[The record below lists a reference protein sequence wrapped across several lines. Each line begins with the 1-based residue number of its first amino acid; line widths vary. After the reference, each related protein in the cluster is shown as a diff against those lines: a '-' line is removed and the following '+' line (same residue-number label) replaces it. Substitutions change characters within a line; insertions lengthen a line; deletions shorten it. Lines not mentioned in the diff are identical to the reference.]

1 MEHVDTFSFP
11 EVSAKERRFLYVTTG
26 AETPEIPEDD
36 QELDLDSRT
45 DEAVQSVDDL
55 YSNLTPEQKRELYE
69 RLRTEFETEEEE
81 PPVNEPATAA
91 ENGAEP
97 LADESA
103 EGQTDVLTD
112 DLRQALDDVGGQA
125 AQDLRNA
132 LEMGNAEDAETAR
145 ATLETALQEALD
157 IGLATSV
164 EQVAA
169 WVQEQFPT
177 FEGVTFDGTLTIPE
191 VPGAGEGQKPEEAP
205 AAGPAPM
212 PAPEKPKAG
221 GQKPAEKPAAAP
233 APMPAPERPA
243 GEGGGAAKGAEKAP
257 ELTEAQKKAVEYV
270 EAQMP
275 LLESTAKRNMQDFQ
289 GVLDQLKE
297 QIKALPKEK
306 ADEIRGRLNKPL
318 GENTPPREIKVEQD
332 GTWKVVEK
340 AKEGGAKAAPAVE
353 TKDKEKTLIEEIKE
367 MFAELIRYLNKILK
381 GQETIIARVGKDRQ
395 AAGEKKPLPT
405 DVRTARE
412 EAAAKRRAEH
422 KQARLTA
429 GQKKKEDAAEAAVGA
444 ERVKLEQ
451 AQRQAAAAG
460 TENDPKVKA
469 KIESLQV
476 RAEEAEKRL
485 AEERNRTTQL
495 QTENKFLMQYAE
507 DADNYV
513 AFLENF
519 TFTTTQELQ
528 RQLDARGI
536 RGQVQQTE
544 DASHV
549 AVTGVQQ
556 GDAQR
561 IVQACQAQE
570 GRKVAV
576 QQVPEGNGNVTL
588 NFTFGL
594 AFGNLIQQIGGTGN
608 QAQQVEVNIPVVP
621 EPEVEETVEEVPDEE
636 VPEEE
641 KPAVEPQPE
650 VVPTPEP
657 EEEKV
662 TDEGVTGEETGAE
675 EFDPFA
681 R

>member
-1 MEHVDTFSFP
+1 MEHVRTFLFP
-11 EVSAKERRFLYVTTG
+11 EAFSNKENRFLFGTG

-36 QELDLDSRT
+36 QEIDPGTRT
-45 DEAVQSVDDL
+45 GEAVQSVDDL

-145 ATLETALQEALD
+145 ATLETALQNALD
-157 IGLATSV
+157 IGLATTV

-169 WVQEQFPT
+169 WVKEQFPT
-177 FEGVTFDGTLTIPE
+177 FESVAFDEGTLTIPG
-191 VPGAGEGQKPEEAP
+191 VPAGDAAAGE
-205 AAGPAPM
+205 
-212 PAPEKPKAG
+212 

-233 APMPAPERPA
+233 APMPAPEKPKAEGA
-243 GEGGGAAKGAEKAP
+243 GAGKKGAEKAP

-289 GVLDQLKE
+289 GALDQLKE

-306 ADEIRGRLNKPL
+306 ADEIRGKLNRAL

-340 AKEGGAKAAPAVE
+340 AKEGGAKGVPAAE
-353 TKDKEKTLIEEIKE
+353 TKDKEKTLIEEIKA

-381 GQETIIARVGKDRQ
+381 GQETLITRAGKDRQ

-405 DVRTARE
+405 DVGTARE
-412 EAAAKRRAEH
+412 EAAAKRRAERR
-422 KQARLTA
+422 QARLTA
-429 GQKKKEDAAEAAVGA
+429 VQKKKEDAAEAAVGA

-469 KIESLQV
+469 KIESLQA
-476 RAEEAEKRL
+476 RAEEAERRL
-485 AEERNRTTQL
+485 TEERTRTTQL
-495 QTENKFLMQYAE
+495 QTENEFLMQYAE
-507 DADNYV
+507 DADNYA

-556 GDAQR
+556 VDARR

-588 NFTFGL
+588 NFNFGL
-594 AFGNLIQQIGGTGN
+594 ALGSRLIQQIGGTGN
-608 QAQQVEVNIPVVP
+608 QAQQVEARIPVP
-621 EPEVEETVEEVPDEE
+621 EPEVEETPGEVPDEE

-641 KPAVEPQPE
+641 KPAVKPQPE